1 MWLIVVDLL
10 KKPKENRPATFELTK
25 YYKKLLIPIHMM
37 LQVYVPPL
45 HVITSALLC
54 EAHDLYIV
62 RTEPWE

>member
-37 LQVYVPPL
+37 LQVFVPPL
-45 HVITSALLC
+45 HMSSHLL
-54 EAHDLYIV
+54 
-62 RTEPWE
+62 